1 LDRRDPEWRRIVKF
15 IWLISRSLRR
25 NRRRNILT
33 AISIAIS
40 IFMFCGLASIA
51 EIPAMLMRGNA
62 GSRRLVCSNAA
73 GMTYSLP
80 ESYTRKISVL
90 PHVKIVQAWEFLPS
104 QFTGATDQFLSYAVD
119 PVDMHELW
127 PEWGVSTAAATTFQQ
142 QRTAA
147 LVGPELMRRHRWQ
160 VGQQIIVHGTIPT
173 LDVPVRIVGEL
184 NPGPSSSGPLN
195 MLVFRRD
202 YFESLKGDPGLVTLI
217 WAEAD
222 SLSSIDPAIASI
234 DETFSNSE
242 HQTKT
247 DAEGQFTRNVFS
259 SLASI
264 FTLAAVLGVIV
275 VGVVTLVAANAA
287 AMSIRERSR
296 ELAVMRAIGFRAGSV
311 LVYLVSEASIVAI
324 TGGMLGGLITWLV
337 LGHFAPALPGVNVP
351 LPMSKAIIPLGVGL
365 AWLVGV
371 VSALIPAWFAVRQ
384 TIVAGLHLVA

>member
-1 LDRRDPEWRRIVKF
+1 
-15 IWLISRSLRR
+15 
-25 NRRRNILT
+25 
-33 AISIAIS
+33 
-40 IFMFCGLASIA
+40 MFCGLASIA
-51 EIPAMLMRGNA
+51 EIPMLLMRGNA

-80 ESYTRKISVL
+80 ESYTRKIAAV

-104 QFTGATDQFLSYAVD
+104 QFSGANDQFLSYAVD
-119 PVDMHELW
+119 PIDMHELW
-127 PEWGVSTAAATTFQQ
+127 PEWGVSTSAATAFQG

-147 LVGPELMRRHRWQ
+147 LVGPELMRRHRWH

-184 NPGPSSSGPLN
+184 NPGTSSSGPLN
-195 MLVFRRD
+195 MFLFRRD

-222 SLSSIDPAIASI
+222 SLSSIDTVIASI
-234 DETFSNSE
+234 DETFANSE

-247 DAEGQFTRNVFS
+247 DAEGQFARNVFS
-259 SLASI
+259 SLATI
-264 FTLAAVLGVIV
+264 FKLAAVLGVIV
-275 VGVVTLVAANAA
+275 VGVVTLVAANSA
-287 AMSIRERSR
+287 AMSIRERGR
-296 ELAVMRAIGFRAGSV
+296 ELAVMRAIGFRAGIV
-311 LVYLVSEASIVAI
+311 LIYLVSESSLVAI
-324 TGGMLGGLITWLV
+324 TGGILGGLITWLV
-337 LGHFAPALPGVNVP
+337 LGRFAPPLPGVNVP

-371 VSALIPAWFAVRQ
+371 LSALVPAWFAVRR